1 MDLLSDILAALRLRG
16 TLYFRTA
23 FTAPWAIEVP
33 RFQNVARFH
42 YAHRGQ
48 CWISVDGAP
57 EPVRLREGCLVIIP
71 HGARHVIGEPEG
83 VAVAALDRV
92 LSESGYAGEGALV
105 YGGDHGEPGA
115 GRKTQ
120 LICGHFSFES
130 GVAHPLITALP
141 PIIHLPGGLGGGDGI
156 ADRWLDQTL
165 TLIGAEMDRPGLG
178 AELIAL
184 KLSEAICIE
193 AMRAYL
199 DGEGRGRPASAGF
212 TDGPVRRALEV
223 LHRDPG
229 AQWNLE
235 SMAAAAGLSR
245 SAFAERFRRV
255 MGETP
260 LAYLTRWR
268 MMGAERLLSESAL
281 PIAEIAV
288 RSGYRSEAAFGRA
301 FKSFHGTTPAAT
313 RRAARTSAPT
323 AGAG

>member
-33 RFQNVARFH
+33 RFANVARFH

-48 CWISVDGAP
+48 CRAAADGAAGP
-57 EPVRLREGCLVIIP
+57 ILLREGDLVIIP

-83 VAVAALDRV
+83 ATVAGLDRV
-92 LSESGYAGEGALV
+92 LSDSGYAGEGALV
-105 YGGDHGEPGA
+105 YGGHPGDA
-115 GRKTQ
+115 ASGQKTQ

-141 PIIHLPGGLGGGDGI
+141 PLIHLRGGLSGGDGV
-156 ADRWLDQTL
+156 AQRWLDQTL
-165 TLIGAEMDRPGLG
+165 ALIGAEMDRPGLG

-184 KLSEAICIE
+184 KLSEAICIQ
-193 AMRAYL
+193 AIRAYL
-199 DGEGRGRPASAGF
+199 DGEGRAQPAAAGF
-212 TDGPVRRALEV
+212 TDAPVRRALEAV
-223 LHRDPG
+223 HHAPG
-229 AQWNLE
+229 TQWTLAG
-235 SMAAAAGLSR
+235 MADAAGLSR

-268 MMGAERLLSESAL
+268 MMGAERLLCESDL
-281 PIAEIAV
+281 PIAEIAI

-301 FKSFHGTTPAAT
+301 FKGFHDATPAGL
-313 RRAARTSAPT
+313 RRAARARPAEPRAS
-323 AGAG
+323 